1 MSQEYEFLEY
11 MEQLECI
18 KEDLELY
25 QGDPTPCQQL
35 IALDNT
41 VTALESTRYPG
52 NCKLLE
58 IRKEIRKLLAKE

>member
-25 QGDPTPCQQL
+25 QGDPTPYQQL

-41 VTALESTRYPG
+41 VTALESQDIQATVSYLKSEKR
-52 NCKLLE
+52 
-58 IRKEIRKLLAKE
+58 